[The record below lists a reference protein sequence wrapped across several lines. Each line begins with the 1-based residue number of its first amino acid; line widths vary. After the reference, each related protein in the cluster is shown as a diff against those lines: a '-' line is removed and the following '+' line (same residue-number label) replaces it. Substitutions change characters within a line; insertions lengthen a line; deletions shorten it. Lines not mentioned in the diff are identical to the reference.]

1 MLQRV
6 FRVAP
11 VLVQQALRQRVAL
24 GVDAAQ
30 GSRHLV
36 IMQCQVARRA
46 SRIHAGFRGDDL
58 DELLPA
64 RVIHAY
70 TSGSVKP
77 VRVKIS
83 KPVSVT
89 ASECSNCADSER
101 SFVTVVHLSG
111 KTLTW

>member
-6 FRVAP
+6 FRIAP
-11 VLVQQALRQRVAL
+11 VLVQQTLRQRITF
-24 GVDAAQ
+24 GIDAAQ
-30 GSRHLV
+30 GGCHVV
-36 IMQCQVARRA
+36 IMQRQVARRA
-46 SRIHAGFRGDDL
+46 SDIHAGFRGDDIG
-58 DELLPA
+58 ELLPA
-64 RVIHAY
+64 RVLHAY
-70 TSGSVKP
+70 TSGSVEP